1 MGCIAA
7 YGLTAFIMPRSIL
20 TEKLGRRGL
29 HLSREYGIDPLEMLM
44 VSSVMRPEPPASDRY
59 SIYSDEPCRI
69 AAERMARKEVMELA
83 VRDRATR
90 KVLGTVAL
98 KDLLQGRKLAFNRE
112 ENRTRVLGLR
122 LLRRAE
128 REEEDAEEEAVGAGP
143 KTSLAE

>member
-1 MGCIAA
+1 
-7 YGLTAFIMPRSIL
+7 MPRSIL

-69 AAERMARKEVMELA
+69 AAERMAPKEVMELA

-128 REEEDAEEEAVGAGP
+128 REEEDAEEEAVGAGS